1 VLAIVPVKG
10 RDGKSRLA
18 PALSPG
24 ERRRLVHAMLA
35 DVLAACRTARAV
47 SAVLVVTP
55 DEDLVPDD
63 VDVLLDDGIGHGEAV
78 ARGLADD
85 RARDAALVVMADCPL
100 ASADALDRLA
110 ASAEPVA
117 LVPAR
122 DGGMNALALRTPVAF
137 RPAFGVPHA
146 ADVTAARARAA
157 GLQPVI
163 LDDPRLAFDV
173 DVARD
178 VWRLRR
184 HAPGSRARAA
194 LAAGAPAQRVRA

>member
-1 VLAIVPVKG
+1 MLAIVPVKG

-24 ERRRLVHAMLA
+24 ERRRLVQAMLA

-63 VDVLLDDGIGHGEAV
+63 VDVLLDDGIGHAEAV
-78 ARGLADD
+78 ARGLADY

-122 DGGMNALALRTPVAF
+122 DGGMNALALRTHVGF

-194 LAAGAPAQRVRA
+194 LAARAPAQRVRA

>member
-18 PALSPG
+18 AALSPG

-35 DVLAACRTARAV
+35 DVLAACHAARAV

-55 DEDLVPDD
+55 DEDVVPDG
-63 VDVLLDDGIGHGEAV
+63 VDALLDDGVGHAEAV

-110 ASAEPVA
+110 ASADPVS
-117 LVPAR
+117 LVPAQ
-122 DGGMNALALRTPVAF
+122 DGGMNALALRAPVGF

-146 ADVTAARARAA
+146 AEVTAARARAA
-157 GLQPVI
+157 GVQPVV

-173 DVARD
+173 DVPGD
-178 VWRLRR
+178 VRRLRG
-184 HAPGSRARAA
+184 HAPGSRAQAT
-194 LAAGAPAQRVRA
+194 LAERAPARDVRS